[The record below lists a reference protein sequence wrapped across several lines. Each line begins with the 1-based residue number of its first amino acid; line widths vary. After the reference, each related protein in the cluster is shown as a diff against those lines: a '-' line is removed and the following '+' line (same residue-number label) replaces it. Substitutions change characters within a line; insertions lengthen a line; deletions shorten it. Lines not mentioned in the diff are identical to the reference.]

1 MEIDSLSADY
11 FSDCLEYIE
20 NLVAKAML
28 CLDGNPACE
37 NNRFLG
43 DLARVRPIKVD
54 VLGVFLGLGL
64 LGSVEFILLCS
75 LLGVIDTS
83 DSARES

>member
-1 MEIDSLSADY
+1 MEIDKLSAEY
-11 FSDCLEYIE
+11 FADCLKYIE
-20 NLVAKAML
+20 NLIAKAML
-28 CLDGNPACE
+28 CLDCNPACE

-64 LGSVEFILLCS
+64 LGRVKFILLCS
-75 LLGVIDTS
+75 LSGVIDTS
-83 DSARES
+83 GSARGS